1 MLKVE
6 LADKPKTH
14 QDKEHSRVDMDLMS
28 EIDLRRE
35 PRFKTNFSCSVETHD
50 LLCSALITNLSKS
63 GLQLECD
70 HELMQALMP
79 NIKRPSPH
87 EPINLA
93 IHFEVPTS
101 YKDKVAIDLQCKI
114 IYSRRLAQNRFFI
127 GCMFSEFEHQCE
139 AVLEDYLQHFGE
151 RI

>member
-1 MLKVE
+1 
-6 LADKPKTH
+6 
-14 QDKEHSRVDMDLMS
+14 MS

-35 PRFKTNFSCSVETHD
+35 PRFKTNFSCSVDTPDQHSE
-50 LLCSALITNLSKS
+50 AVITNLSMS

-70 HELMQALMP
+70 HGLMQALMP

-87 EPINLA
+87 QPISLA
-93 IHFEVPTS
+93 VHFEVPTS
-101 YKDKVAIDLQCKI
+101 YKDKDAIDLHCKI
-114 IYSRRLAQNRFFI
+114 IYSRRLAQDKFVI

-139 AVLEDYLQHFGE
+139 TVLEDYLQHFGE